1 MVTREI
7 FEARQVDAA
16 WLISV
21 WTAIHGG
28 NPDPDA
34 VAAELIAALAQYLQ
48 HSDFKVTF
56 IQLERQFAHFG
67 VQ

>member
-34 VAAELIAALAQYLQ
+34 VAARLVIAG
-48 HSDFKVTF
+48 DVP
-56 IQLERQFAHFG
+56 G
-67 VQ
+67 